1 MSQPNAVVLLER
13 PFPLDLQ
20 YLIEKLAECYPALPC
35 EVVGAP
41 STGGSPSI
49 RCGGRSVILTSVDA
63 PIPNDDAL
71 WQRTALI
78 WPDARQAAARHR
90 AHLIVSIQEAGAS
103 KLEGARLTTA
113 VVGVISA
120 LPDACAIIWE
130 GKIGRSPQMWREMS
144 QRSFAPYPHYPI
156 TLWVDILPFKSGQSA
171 GALTVGLFLFIG
183 REIEFDLP
191 GMALASLIE
200 RVFQLASLLIERG
213 GVIADN
219 QTFRISDTEQV
230 MVFHDV
236 SRFNGSPVL
245 RVGPAARSGSFKHYP
260 VISPAMA
267 RDHPLL
273 VLLSQVGLFD
283 AASSANQVQLQ
294 PATYDSEERL
304 ATYDAGVS
312 GALSK
317 MQATDA
323 YVVAAKNAR
332 AALARG
338 DTNTAKA
345 ALRPFAEDVSK
356 LQAALQHALTHG
368 AVFMFTPK
376 QTPTKLS

>member
-13 PFPLDLQ
+13 PLPVALQ
-20 YLIEKLAECYPALPC
+20 YLIEKLGDFYPALPW
-35 EVVGAP
+35 EAVDAP
-41 STGGSPSI
+41 NTGGSPSI
-49 RCGGRSVILTSVDA
+49 RCGGHALTLISVDS

-71 WQRTALI
+71 WERAALF
-78 WPDARQAAARHR
+78 WPDARKAAARHR
-90 AHLIVSIQEAGAS
+90 AHLIVSFQEASAS

-120 LPDACAIIWE
+120 LPDVCAIIWE
-130 GKIGRSPQMWREMS
+130 GKIARSPEMWREMS

-156 TLWVDILPFKSGQSA
+156 VLWVDILPFKSGQSA
-171 GALTVGLFLFIG
+171 GALTVGLFSFID

-191 GMALASLIE
+191 GMALAPLIE
-200 RVFQLASLLIERG
+200 RVFQLVSHLIERG
-213 GVIADN
+213 DVIQDN

-230 MVFHDV
+230 TVFHDV

-245 RVGPAARSGSFKHYP
+245 RVGPAARSGSFRHYP

-304 ATYDAGVS
+304 ETYDEGVN
-312 GALSK
+312 GVLSK

-323 YVVAAKNAR
+323 YIVAAQNAR
-332 AALARG
+332 GALARG
-338 DTNTAKA
+338 DTESAKV
-345 ALRPFAEDVSK
+345 ALLPLAEDVSK
-356 LQAALQHALTHG
+356 LQATLQHALTHG
-368 AVFMFTPK
+368 AVFMFLPK

>member
-1 MSQPNAVVLLER
+1 MSQPNAIVLLER
-13 PFPLDLQ
+13 PLPVDLQ
-20 YLIEKLAECYPALPC
+20 YLIEKLGNFYPALPC

-41 STGGSPSI
+41 NTGGPPSI
-49 RCGGRSVILTSVDA
+49 RCAGHVLILISVDS

-71 WQRTALI
+71 WERAALI
-78 WPDARQAAARHR
+78 WPDARKAAARHR
-90 AHLIVSIQEAGAS
+90 AHLIVSIQEASAS

-120 LPDACAIIWE
+120 LPDVCAIIWE

-156 TLWVDILPFKSGQSA
+156 MLWVDVLPFKSGQSA
-171 GALTVGLFLFIG
+171 GALSVGLFSFIG

-191 GMALASLIE
+191 GMALAILIE
-200 RVFQLASLLIERG
+200 RVVHLVSHLIERG
-213 GVIADN
+213 GVIQDN
-219 QTFRISDTEQV
+219 QTFQISDTEQV
-230 MVFHDV
+230 TVFHDV

-273 VLLSQVGLFD
+273 VLLNQVGLFD

-304 ATYDAGVS
+304 ETYDEGVNDV
-312 GALSK
+312 LSK

-332 AALARG
+332 VALARG
-338 DTNTAKA
+338 DTETAKA
-345 ALRPFAEDVSK
+345 ALQPLAEDVNK
-356 LQAALQHALTHG
+356 LQATLQHALTHG
-368 AVFMFTPK
+368 TVFMFLPK